1 MWINMCRTKKEHMQ
15 YSAVFA
21 HSFIREDTMKQ
32 IALDV
37 TTGVVMTG
45 FVGVATM
52 WMMVLG
58 G

>member
-1 MWINMCRTKKEHMQ
+1 MYRTKQEHMR
-15 YSAVFA
+15 YYAVFA
-21 HSFIREDTMKQ
+21 HNFIWEVTMKQ

-37 TTGVVMTG
+37 TTGLVMTG

>member
-1 MWINMCRTKKEHMQ
+1 
-15 YSAVFA
+15 
-21 HSFIREDTMKQ
+21 MKQ

-37 TTGVVMTG
+37 TTGVVMMG

-52 WMMVLG
+52 WMMVIG

>member
-1 MWINMCRTKKEHMQ
+1 MRQLVIDI
-15 YSAVFA
+15 S
-21 HSFIREDTMKQ
+21 
-32 IALDV
+32 
-37 TTGVVMTG
+37 TGMVMAG

>member
-1 MWINMCRTKKEHMQ
+1 MYRTKQEHI
-15 YSAVFA
+15 YYNAVFA
-21 HSFIREDTMKQ
+21 HSFIWENTMKQ

-37 TTGVVMTG
+37 TTGIVMTG

>member
-1 MWINMCRTKKEHMQ
+1 MCRTKHEHIKFC
-15 YSAVFA
+15 VGFT
-21 HSFIREDTMKQ
+21 HSLFLEDAMKQ

-45 FVGVATM
+45 FVGVVTM

>member
-1 MWINMCRTKKEHMQ
+1 MCRTKKEHIH
-15 YSAVFA
+15 YSADFA
-21 HSFIREDTMKQ
+21 HSFIEEDAMKQ

>member
-1 MWINMCRTKKEHMQ
+1 MQ
-15 YSAVFA
+15 YSADLA
-21 HSFIREDTMKQ
+21 HRYFWEDAMKQ

>member
-1 MWINMCRTKKEHMQ
+1 MYRTKSEHIQ

-21 HSFIREDTMKQ
+21 HSFIWEDTMKQ

-37 TTGVVMTG
+37 TTGLVMAG

-52 WMMVLG
+52 WMMVIG

>member
-1 MWINMCRTKKEHMQ
+1 MCRTNSEHM
-15 YSAVFA
+15 YNSAVFA
-21 HSFIREDTMKQ
+21 HSLIWEWTMKQ

-52 WMMVLG
+52 WMMVIG

>member
-1 MWINMCRTKKEHMQ
+1 MYRTNSEHIH

-21 HSFIREDTMKQ
+21 HSFILEDAMKQ

>member
-1 MWINMCRTKKEHMQ
+1 MYRTNSEHMS
-15 YSAVFA
+15 YGAVFA
-21 HSFIREDTMKQ
+21 HSFLWEDTMKQ

>member
-1 MWINMCRTKKEHMQ
+1 MYRTNHEHI
-15 YSAVFA
+15 SNNAVFA
-21 HSFIREDTMKQ
+21 HSFIMEDTMKQ